1 MAGYVFNTPPGF
13 GPREFH
19 IDERDLTYEI
29 RKLTTMRGQRVVYLQ
44 VDGDELDAVLWGLDN
59 YVKPT
64 E

>member
-1 MAGYVFNTPPGF
+1 MTGYVFNTPPGH

-19 IDERDLTYEI
+19 IEERDLTYSI
-29 RKLTTMRGQRVVYLQ
+29 RRVMRDEKVLYMQ